1 MTFSPIF
8 KSVIGQNL

>member
-1 MTFSPIF
+1 MTFSPIL